1 VSSQGNLQ
9 AAVEV
14 LQATQSFFSDVV
26 CPDLGEILA
35 VNVGETGMIAYKG
48 LRVMVSGILPVMN
61 ASKHHHG
68 TVLGMFHEPVITTDK
83 TDKPYIALCITDI
96 ECIKYTQRHL
106 RVVGAEEVPAV
117 VTDATILRGLS
128 LRIPVSRVNS
138 IQEVR

>member
-48 LRVMVSGILPVMN
+48 LKVMVGGMLPVMN
-61 ASKHHHG
+61 ASGYRQG
-68 TVLGMFHEPVITTDK
+68 TVLGMFHEPVITTHK
-83 TDKPYIALCITDI
+83 TSKPYIALRITDI
-96 ECIKYTQRHL
+96 ERIEYTQRHL